1 VPGTGFLGASGGD
14 GIIGVCKRRRRAWGE
29 RDPLAVVA
37 AEPKRLAGDGAVP
50 AVALTD
56 KPRSTAYPARPWR
69 PARIEIRREI
79 AARGPSDALRGEVAH
94 EYAHVFRPDTWRHFV
109 FSLLATEIGAV
120 GLTAWLIGVVGPW
133 FDPAHRAHAPLYL
146 GFWLAGMLLICAG
159 VYGGPWASHRRE
171 LRANA
176 MAAELLG
183 DAGPALAMLDD
194 CHARHEQFGRMARLC
209 GLLTH
214 PSPARRRRELLG
226 AGVERSSACA
236 LREAVR

>member
-1 VPGTGFLGASGGD
+1 MQASSTRPG
-14 GIIGVCKRRRRAWGE
+14 E
-29 RDPLAVVA
+29 HDPLAIVT
-37 AEPKRLAGDGAVP
+37 AELKRLAGDGPFP
-50 AVALTD
+50 AVALTG

-79 AARGPSDALRGEVAH
+79 AARGPSDSDALRGEVAH
-94 EYAHVFRPDTWRHFV
+94 EYAHVLRPDTWRHFV

-159 VYGGPWASHRRE
+159 LYCGAWASHHRE
-171 LRANA
+171 LGADA
-176 MAAELLG
+176 LAAELIG
-183 DAGPALAMLDD
+183 DAGPVLAMLDD
-194 CHARHEQFGRMARLC
+194 CRATHEQLGRTARLC
-209 GLLTH
+209 ALLTH
-214 PSPARRRRELLG
+214 PSPARRRRELIG
-226 AGVERSSACA
+226 AGVERGSPRA